1 MLVNRA
7 EATASNVRESDPVV
21 DVRSHMRT
29 MAIVA
34 IFGLTVS
41 AIAEGAFLFRLSRRV
56 TALSQEVAQAHEAAL
71 VVPVARPEAA
81 VERPVAAARPLP
93 ALRPAAVP
101 PAFTAAAPAVAATA
115 TLRDALSTPEG
126 REQLKT
132 ALDSINEQRRQ
143 ERLAKYYE
151 RRDERDQRW
160 RDHILKAGLLTG
172 DEPAKVTALFAAQS
186 AGRKQIM
193 EDMRSGGKT
202 SQETD
207 DALDQLQENTT
218 KSLHALVGD
227 DRWRKLRETERRD
240 RRQNGNAQAG
250 QPQQQQQRP
259 GG

>member
-1 MLVNRA
+1 
-7 EATASNVRESDPVV
+7 
-21 DVRSHMRT
+21 MRT
-29 MAIVA
+29 MAIIA

-56 TALSQEVAQAHEAAL
+56 TALSQDVALAHEAAA
-71 VVPVARPEAA
+71 VVPIVRAEAPP
-81 VERPVAAARPLP
+81 ERPVAAPARAVP
-93 ALRPAAVP
+93 AIRPAAVP
-101 PAFTAAAPAVAATA
+101 AFSAPAPAVAATA

-143 ERLAKYYE
+143 ERLSKYYE
-151 RRDERDQRW
+151 RRDERDLRW
-160 RDHILKAGLLTG
+160 RDHILKAGILTG
-172 DEPAKVTALFAAQS
+172 DEPAKVSALFAAQT

-207 DALDQLQENTT
+207 EALDQLQEGTT
-218 KSLHALVGD
+218 KSLHALIGD

-240 RRQNGNAQAG
+240 RRQNNNAQAG
-250 QPQQQQQRP
+250 QQQQQQQQQRP